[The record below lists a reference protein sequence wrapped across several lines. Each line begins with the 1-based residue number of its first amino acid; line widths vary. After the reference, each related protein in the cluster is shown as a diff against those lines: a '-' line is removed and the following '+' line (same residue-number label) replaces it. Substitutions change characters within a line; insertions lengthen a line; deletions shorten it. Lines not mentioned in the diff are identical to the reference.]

1 MKRRSLFL
9 TIAAGILAWGTG
21 APEAHAGTIT
31 VSLSDLM
38 ADATQINIGGG
49 LQAVFTSY
57 GSATVPA
64 SDVFISWPSVV
75 TGPGGQTNNSF
86 DVLGNF
92 NTTTGGS
99 IDAAIGYTV
108 SSISGAAII
117 TDAYVNVGGS
127 VSGNGVIS
135 ATDIL
140 NIPGHGQESL
150 TASMPGTNPN
160 EASFAPVASIGV
172 IKDISSNVLGGSGT
186 ALLSDVTQGYS
197 VSVVPEPASMALLGI
212 GLSGLFTLRRLFRR
226 TSVA

>member
-31 VSLSDLM
+31 ASLSDLIT
-38 ADATQINIGGG
+38 DATEINIGGG
-49 LQAVFTSY
+49 LQVQFTSY
-57 GSATVPA
+57 SSATVPD
-64 SDVFISWPSVV
+64 SGVSISWPSVV
-75 TGPGGQTNNSF
+75 TGPGGQINNSF

-108 SSISGAAII
+108 SSISGAATI

-127 VSGNGVIS
+127 VSGTGVIS

-140 NIPGHGQESL
+140 NIPGHGQVDL
-150 TASMPGTNPN
+150 TASLPGTNPN

-172 IKDISSNVLGGSGT
+172 IKDISVLGGGSGT

-197 VSVVPEPASMALLGI
+197 VSVVPEPVSMALLGI
-212 GLSGLFTLRRLFRR
+212 GLSGLFTLRRLFSR